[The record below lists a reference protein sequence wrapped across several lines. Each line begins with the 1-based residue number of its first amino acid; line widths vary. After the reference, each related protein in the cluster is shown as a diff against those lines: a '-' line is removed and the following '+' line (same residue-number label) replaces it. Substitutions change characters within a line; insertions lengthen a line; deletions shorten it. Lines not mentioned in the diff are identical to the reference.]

1 MSSYINLTLDTLG
14 PQNVSV
20 VLNNGENATTS
31 STVRYTVSCSDADTT
46 DYQMKIWGTA
56 SHLTEADAQ
65 WQTFVSSDSFLI
77 SNSAGQKTVFFK
89 LRDDVYNE
97 SATASATIT
106 YAKEY
111 PSVKGLFVSPVKL
124 SLMDK
129 KNVTSG
135 GFNFTE
141 TIDAVK
147 IKIVSDV
154 NASHDDP
161 SNISIPTTNGSEMWD
176 DFNVDSYDISTLD
189 HEITIPVSMS
199 VGFYI
204 NAKDISSVAP
214 GDGVKIIKFFV
225 RSALSG
231 LWSV

>member
-1 MSSYINLTLDTLG
+1 MIFFHRQTYVSSG
-14 PQNVSV
+14 SV
-20 VLNNGENATTS
+20 FV
-31 STVRYTVSCSDADTT
+31 DDTT
-46 DYQMKIWGTA
+46 G
-56 SHLTEADAQ
+56 L
-65 WQTFVSSDSFLI
+65 
-77 SNSAGQKTVFFK
+77 KTIYFK

-97 SATASATIT
+97 SATASATIN
-106 YAKEY
+106 YVKER
-111 PSVKGLFVSPVKL
+111 PGIQGVFVSPVKL

-129 KNVTSG
+129 KNVASG

-199 VGFYI
+199 VSFYI
-204 NAKDISSVAP
+204 NAKDIASVAP

-225 RSALSG
+225 RSATSG